1 MEGQV
6 IQCLQATLEPD
17 HTVRTQAEDQ
27 LRQLFSHPQ
36 GGLTLAKL
44 LTSQQVELYQRQ
56 MRLLLQKYVDKHWSP
71 VSANFEAPATPIEVK
86 GEIRDLVF
94 GGLSDGEG
102 KIRTASA
109 YSLSAIARFDWPEDY
124 PTLLPSLIQLLNN
137 GSPTSIHG
145 SMRVIQD
152 FVRNDLSEDQLLPVV
167 QELLP
172 AVLGILGNP
181 ASHSPTTR
189 ASTVHVFRQVLRMLE
204 TIREEHPEAA
214 KSAIDSLSA
223 VWLDAFKQLLAQD
236 AATEIQA
243 NWTSIN
249 VRVEIFRTLS
259 LYQNAFKTLIAPHI
273 PELIQLALHNL
284 QSLLPLFRAFYLSS
298 EDDAPEPPSPT
309 SDVGMMEDK
318 TGLPELTS
326 AIFDLLTPVVRTKSA
341 LLSLISGSEGSEAP
355 TEVLEQLVKVV
366 QEWTQVTKENTEEW
380 MEDPNAFVV
389 DEDDDNEQYSVR
401 TCGYDL
407 VGSLIDKWTR
417 PVASVLQ
424 KIVEEKVQDAA
435 SAKQSGSIDWW
446 KPLESVLALIGGIA
460 DDVRDM
466 LEEDQEEKRPPAIN
480 IGFLFDNVIPG
491 LLGQNETPF
500 LQGRAFVFASQ
511 FSSMLNQQLA
521 GQYLSAAV
529 QVLEASDVSVPVKIS
544 AVKTI
549 KNFCRHVD
557 PFVLKPFSTK
567 TLHLILPLL
576 PQASSETLYLV
587 LETLRAITSMDDDLL
602 DEQTTR
608 TVVDV
613 LFDVWLRC
621 TNASSDPVTTAIIEE
636 NIESISLHPN
646 PSVVSI
652 LITALSP
659 KLAATISSPVTDET
673 VHIPGEAV
681 QLANSLLRVRGG
693 PLEGELV
700 ATVTRSV
707 VEVLR
712 VTDDMDVIQH
722 GMIHLTLVVR
732 KDCEK
737 LVQWHDAQGQNGINA
752 IFALL
757 ARFLAPEFSE
767 SGGIFVGE
775 LIMHLFRKAGEAI
788 GPVLP
793 DLLRAVVERLKYA
806 KMASFIQTLV
816 LPFAYLFSTEYTS
829 TTIDLLSQM
838 SITPPSEST
847 TAFPT
852 LSAPRSA
859 LDIVLN
865 AWSETSE
872 TVSGSWNIRV
882 SDMGLSKLF
891 VLGGDQRL
899 REVMVKGD
907 LIVDETNRD
916 TIMTRSR
923 TKAHPN
929 QYTQTPF
936 PLKALKLI
944 LKDVQSETSGKGK
957 GKGKGKTVDLE
968 IPEDDGDED
977 WDDDDDLFGGD
988 DEFEFLSSWL
998 EAGGGNEN
1006 DAQDD
1011 DEDLKSDPLAQ
1022 IDLGQHLTDVL
1033 RHAYSSN
1040 ANGMHEMVEG
1050 LTDEEKSILRGVLT
1064 L

>member
-1 MEGQV
+1 MESHV
-6 IQCLQATLEPD
+6 IQCLQATLSPD
-17 HTVRTQAEDQ
+17 QAVRSQAEEQ
-27 LRQLFSHPQ
+27 IRQLFSHPQ

-56 MRLLLQKYVDKHWSP
+56 MSSYVDKHWSP
-71 VSANFEAPATPIEVK
+71 VSGNFEAPATPIEVK

-124 PTLLPSLIQLLNN
+124 PSLLPSLIQLLNN
-137 GSPTSIHG
+137 GSPNSIHG

-172 AVLGILGNP
+172 AVLNILGNP
-181 ASHSPTTR
+181 AAHSPTTR

-204 TIREEHPEAA
+204 TIREEHPQAA

-236 AATEIQA
+236 AAAEVQA
-243 NWTSIN
+243 KWTAIN

-259 LYQNAFKTLIAPHI
+259 LYQNAFKTLIAPHV
-273 PELIQLALHNL
+273 PELIQLSLNNL

-309 SDVGMMEDK
+309 SDVGMMDDK
-318 TGLPELTS
+318 TGLPELAS
-326 AIFDLLTPVVRTKSA
+326 AIFDLLTPVVRSKPA
-341 LLSLISGSEGSEAP
+341 LPVLISGPEGSESP
-355 TEVLEQLVKVV
+355 TPVLEQLIKVV

-407 VGSLIDKWTR
+407 VGSVIDKWTR

-424 KIVEEKVQDAA
+424 KIIEDKVQNAA
-435 SAKQSGSIDWW
+435 SARQSGSPDWW

-460 DDVRDM
+460 DDVRDI
-466 LEEDQEEKRPPAIN
+466 LEDDQEQRRSPAID

-529 QVLEASDVSVPVKIS
+529 QVLEASEVSVPVKIS

-557 PFVLKPFSTK
+557 PIVLKPFSSK
-567 TLHLILPLL
+567 ILHLILPLL

-602 DEQTTR
+602 NEQTT
-608 TVVDV
+608 VVVINV
-613 LFDVWLRC
+613 LFDVWLKC
-621 TNASSDPVTTAIIEE
+621 SDDPVTTAIIEE

-646 PSVVSI
+646 PAVVSL
-652 LITALSP
+652 LITSLSP

-673 VHIPGEAV
+673 VHVPGEAV

-693 PLEGELV
+693 PLEAELV

-707 VEVLR
+707 IEVLR
-712 VTDDMDVIQH
+712 ITDDMDVIQH
-722 GMIHLTLVVR
+722 GMIHLTLIVR
-732 KDCEK
+732 KDCDK

-775 LIMHLFRKAGEAI
+775 LIMHLFRKAGQAI

-793 DLLRAVVERLKYA
+793 ELLRAVVERLKYA

-816 LPFAYLFSTEYTS
+816 LPFAYLFSTDYTS

-838 SITPPSEST
+838 SILPPSEPT

-852 LSAPRSA
+852 LSGPRSA

-865 AWSETSE
+865 AWTETSE

-899 REVMVKGD
+899 RDVVVKGD
-907 LIVDETNRD
+907 MIIDEANRD

-944 LKDVQSETSGKGK
+944 LKDVQSESSGKGK
-957 GKGKGKTVDLE
+957 GKGKSKTVDLE

-998 EAGGGNEN
+998 ENGGGNEN

-1033 RHAYSSN
+1033 RHTYASN